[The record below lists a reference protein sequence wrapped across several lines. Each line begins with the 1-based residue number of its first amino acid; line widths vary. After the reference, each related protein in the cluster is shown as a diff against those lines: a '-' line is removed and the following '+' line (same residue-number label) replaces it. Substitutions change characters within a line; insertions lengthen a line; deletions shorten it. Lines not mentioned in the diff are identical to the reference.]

1 MKYNRHHIIWKSQ
14 REKYNISDPR
24 NISVMRTVQHNWL
37 HALFHTLNTPHEQ
50 FEFINWLWKPI
61 QSKLIKELIKEIN
74 NVDIEDWYAPGI
86 VK

>member
-1 MKYNRHHIIWKSQ
+1 MIWKCKK
-14 REKYNISDPR
+14 EEYNISDPR
-24 NISVMRTVQHNWL
+24 NISRIEVIRHNWL

-61 QSKLIKELIKEIN
+61 QSKLIKDLVKEIN
-74 NVDIEDWYAPGI
+74 SIEIEDWYAPGI